1 MLKNKFFKNLYQTLS
16 SFGCV
21 VVLEVPIIAGYLYSL
36 QLVDENYGWI
46 LLIVSAII
54 AFLYFGIGFYWIF
67 QKVII
72 TNNSIR
78 IIFLGKT
85 ISEYLWTDVTDIKK
99 SDRLRNPALKI
110 TLKNGKFLYLDDRK
124 KIRYAITTIS
134 KIDIE

>member
-1 MLKNKFFKNLYQTLS
+1 MLKNVFFKNLYQTVS
-16 SFGCV
+16 SLGVV
-21 VVLEVPIIAGYLYSL
+21 VVLEIPIIGGFLYSL
-36 QLVDENYGWI
+36 QLDENYGWI
-46 LLIVSAII
+46 LLVISAII

-78 IIFLGKT
+78 IIFLGRT
-85 ISEYLWTDVTDIKK
+85 ISEYLWTDVANIKK
-99 SDRLRNPALKI
+99 SNHLRNPTLKI
-110 TLKNGKFLYLDDRK
+110 TLKNGNFLYLDDRK

>member
-1 MLKNKFFKNLYQTLS
+1 MLKNKFLKNLYQTVS
-16 SFGCV
+16 SLGVV
-21 VVLEVPIIAGYLYSL
+21 VVLEIPIIGGFLYSL
-36 QLVDENYGWI
+36 QLDENYGWI
-46 LLIVSAII
+46 LLIISAII

-78 IIFLGKT
+78 IIFLGRT
-85 ISEYLWTDVTDIKK
+85 ISEYLWTDVANIKK
-99 SDRLRNPALKI
+99 SNHLRNPTLKI
-110 TLKNGKFLYLDDRK
+110 TLKNGNFLYLDDRK

>member
-1 MLKNKFFKNLYQTLS
+1 MLKTKFFKNLYQTVS
-16 SFGCV
+16 SLGVV
-21 VVLEVPIIAGYLYSL
+21 VVLEIPIIAGYLNSL
-36 QLVDENYGWI
+36 QFDENYGWI
-46 LLIVSAII
+46 LLIISAII

-85 ISEYLWTDVTDIKK
+85 IREYLWTDVANIKK
-99 SDRLRNPALKI
+99 SNHLRNPALKI
-110 TLKNGKFLYLDDRK
+110 TLKNGNFLYLDDRK

>member
-1 MLKNKFFKNLYQTLS
+1 MLKNVFFKNLYQTVS
-16 SFGCV
+16 SLGV
-21 VVLEVPIIAGYLYSL
+21 IVVLEIPIIGGFLYSL
-36 QLVDENYGWI
+36 QLDENYGWI
-46 LLIVSAII
+46 LLIISAII

-78 IIFLGKT
+78 IIFLGRT
-85 ISEYLWTDVTDIKK
+85 ISEYLWTDVANIKK
-99 SDRLRNPALKI
+99 SNHLRNPTLKI
-110 TLKNGKFLYLDDRK
+110 TLKNGNFLYLDDRK

>member
-1 MLKNKFFKNLYQTLS
+1 MLKNKFLKNLYQTVS
-16 SFGCV
+16 SLGV
-21 VVLEVPIIAGYLYSL
+21 IVVLEIPIIGGFLYSL
-36 QLVDENYGWI
+36 QLDENYGWI
-46 LLIVSAII
+46 LLVISAII

-78 IIFLGKT
+78 IILLGRT
-85 ISEYLWTDVTDIKK
+85 ISEYLWTDVANIKK
-99 SDRLRNPALKI
+99 SNHLRNPTLKI
-110 TLKNGKFLYLDDRK
+110 TLKNGNFLYLDDRK

>member
-1 MLKNKFFKNLYQTLS
+1 MLKNVFFKNLYQTVS
-16 SFGCV
+16 SLGVV
-21 VVLEVPIIAGYLYSL
+21 VVLEIPIIGGFLYSL
-36 QLVDENYGWI
+36 QLDENYGWI
-46 LLIVSAII
+46 LLVISAII

-78 IIFLGKT
+78 IILLGRT
-85 ISEYLWTDVTDIKK
+85 ISEYLWTDVANIKK
-99 SDRLRNPALKI
+99 SNHLRNPTLKI
-110 TLKNGKFLYLDDRK
+110 TLKNGNFLYLDDRK

>member
-1 MLKNKFFKNLYQTLS
+1 MLKNKFLKNLYQTVS
-16 SFGCV
+16 SLGV
-21 VVLEVPIIAGYLYSL
+21 IVVLEIPIIGGFLYSL
-36 QLVDENYGWI
+36 QLDENYGWI
-46 LLIVSAII
+46 LLIISATI

-78 IIFLGKT
+78 IIFLGRT
-85 ISEYLWTDVTDIKK
+85 ISEYLWTDVANIKK
-99 SDRLRNPALKI
+99 SNHLRNPTLKI
-110 TLKNGKFLYLDDRK
+110 TLKNGNFLYLDDRK

>member
-1 MLKNKFFKNLYQTLS
+1 MLKKVFIKNFYQTIS
-16 SFGCV
+16 SLGVV
-21 VVLEVPIIAGYLYSL
+21 VVLEIPIIVGFLYSL
-36 QLVDENYGWI
+36 QSDEKYGWI

-67 QKVII
+67 QKIII

-99 SDRLRNPALKI
+99 SNHLKNPALKI
-110 TLKNGKFLYLDDRK
+110 TLKNGNFLYLDDRK

>member
-1 MLKNKFFKNLYQTLS
+1 MLKNKFLKNLYQTVS
-16 SFGCV
+16 SLGV
-21 VVLEVPIIAGYLYSL
+21 IVLEIPIIGGFLYSL
-36 QLVDENYGWI
+36 QLDENYGWI
-46 LLIVSAII
+46 LLIISAII

-78 IIFLGKT
+78 IIFLGRT
-85 ISEYLWTDVTDIKK
+85 ISEYLWTDVANIKK
-99 SDRLRNPALKI
+99 SNHLRNPTLKI
-110 TLKNGKFLYLDDRK
+110 TLKNGNFLYLDDRK

>member
-1 MLKNKFFKNLYQTLS
+1 MLKTKFFKNLYQTVS
-16 SFGCV
+16 SLGVV
-21 VVLEVPIIAGYLYSL
+21 VVLEIPIIAGFLYSL
-36 QLVDENYGWI
+36 QLDENYGWI
-46 LLIVSAII
+46 LLIISAII

-85 ISEYLWTDVTDIKK
+85 IREYLWTDVANIKK
-99 SDRLRNPALKI
+99 SNHLRNPALKI
-110 TLKNGKFLYLDDRK
+110 TLKNGNFLYLDDRK

>member
-1 MLKNKFFKNLYQTLS
+1 MLKNKFLKNLYQTVSNL
-16 SFGCV
+16 GVV
-21 VVLEVPIIAGYLYSL
+21 VVLEIPIIAGYLNSL
-36 QLVDENYGWI
+36 QFDENYGWI
-46 LLIVSAII
+46 LLIISAII

-85 ISEYLWTDVTDIKK
+85 IREYLWTDVANIKK
-99 SDRLRNPALKI
+99 SNHLRNPALKI
-110 TLKNGKFLYLDDRK
+110 TLKNGNFLYLDDRK

>member
-1 MLKNKFFKNLYQTLS
+1 MLKNKFLKNLYQTVS
-16 SFGCV
+16 SLGV
-21 VVLEVPIIAGYLYSL
+21 IVVLEIPIIGGFLYSL
-36 QLVDENYGWI
+36 QLDENYGWI
-46 LLIVSAII
+46 LLIISAII

-78 IIFLGKT
+78 IIFLGRT
-85 ISEYLWTDVTDIKK
+85 ISEYLWTDVANIKK
-99 SDRLRNPALKI
+99 SNHLRNPTLKI
-110 TLKNGKFLYLDDRK
+110 TLKNGNFLYLDDRK

>member
-1 MLKNKFFKNLYQTLS
+1 MLKNVFFKNLYQTVS
-16 SFGCV
+16 SLGVV
-21 VVLEVPIIAGYLYSL
+21 VVLEIPIIGGFLYSL
-36 QLVDENYGWI
+36 QLDENYGWI
-46 LLIVSAII
+46 LLIISAII

-78 IIFLGKT
+78 IIFLGRT
-85 ISEYLWTDVTDIKK
+85 ISEYLWTDVANIKK
-99 SDRLRNPALKI
+99 SNHLRNPTLKI
-110 TLKNGKFLYLDDRK
+110 TLKNGNFLYLDDRK